1 VDAVEVLEPGRD
13 GTFGGLCPRGRVF
26 NLEVEG
32 THTYVAGGF
41 VVHNCHHALATSY
54 QTALDANPDAL
65 TIGLSATPWGA
76 DGRGLGGLFEEL
88 VLVATPA
95 QLLAQGY
102 LVPFDGFSFDV
113 PDLSSVRVRGSD
125 YDEGQLARAVNTS
138 YVVGG
143 IVERWQEH
151 ARGVRTVVFTVDIEH
166 SRNIV
171 ARFLAAGVPAEHLDG
186 DVPIGERKA
195 ILARLKAGETLVVSN
210 CGVLCEGWDMP
221 ECACCILARPTQ
233 SLVLYLQQ
241 AGRVLRLAPGKTRA
255 RIHDHAGCLTR
266 FGLPDA
272 ERDYSLHSD
281 TRKSAPAE
289 AGVQTCPLCARV
301 FPLSARHCPDCF
313 VPETRGEPG
322 TIVETDGHLVEIAE
336 LRLLEELRRIPE
348 LLLAKK
354 AAEYLRLKE
363 EAARN
368 GYKPGWAYFRYRETF
383 HEEPKFPRGFL
394 ESCRP
399 ATRAFGPL
407 DQLALTTGG
416 HTP

>member
-1 VDAVEVLEPGRD
+1 M
-13 GTFGGLCPRGRVF
+13 
-26 NLEVEG
+26 
-32 THTYVAGGF
+32 
-41 VVHNCHHALATSY
+41 HNCHHALATSY
-54 QTALDANPDAL
+54 QTTLDANPDAV
-65 TIGLSATPWGA
+65 TIGLSATPWRT

-95 QLLAQGY
+95 QLLARGY

-113 PDLSSVRVRGSD
+113 PDLSSVRVRGGD
-125 YDEGQLARAVNTS
+125 YDEGQLSRAVNTS

-151 ARGVRTVVFTVDIEH
+151 ARGARTVVFTVDIDH

-171 ARFLAAGVPAEHLDG
+171 ARFLAAGIPAEHLDG
-186 DVPIGERKA
+186 EVPLAERQA
-195 ILARLKAGETLVVSN
+195 ILSRLKSGKTLVVSN

-241 AGRVLRLAPGKTRA
+241 AGRVLRLAPGKARA

-272 ERDYSLHSD
+272 ERDYSLESD
-281 TRKSAPAE
+281 TRKPATAE
-289 AGVQTCPLCARV
+289 VAVQACLLCARV
-301 FPLSARHCPDCF
+301 FPLSARHCPDCI
-313 VPETRGEPG
+313 VPEAREPG
-322 TIVETDGHLVEIAE
+322 TVVETDGHLVEIAE
-336 LRLLEELRRIPE
+336 LRRLEELRRIPE
-348 LLLAKK
+348 RLLAQK
-354 AAEYLRLKE
+354 AAEYLRLQE
-363 EAARN
+363 EAVRH
-368 GYKPGWAYFRYRETF
+368 GYKAGWAYYRYRETF

-394 ESCRP
+394 EGCRP
-399 ATRAFGPL
+399 ASRPFVPL

-416 HTP
+416 RTP